1 MLTVLKLGGSVLS
14 DAAGYR
20 RAAHFVADRVASDP
34 AGSWLVVASAAFGET
49 DGLLASARAIAAEP
63 DAATLDLLW
72 STGEVRSAAIVALH
86 LQARGLR
93 ACALNVH
100 QAGLVEDGDRRPG
113 HAAVRSLAV
122 RAALAVHDV
131 VVVPGFLARAAG
143 DAVVSLGRG
152 GSESDGRAACL
163 GARSPPL
170 RAGQGRARLLL
181 VGPPYPPGRAAD
193 SRAGFRERTRDG
205 GWRVRPR
212 TAPRP
217 RSRRPPLPAAR
228 RSIGRRRGSH
238 PYQLICS
245 V

>member
-86 LQARGLR
+86 LQACGLR

-152 GSESDGRAACL
+152 GSDLTAVLLASAL
-163 GARSPPL
+163 GARRCELVKDVPGYFSSDPHIHPGARPIPAL
-170 RAGQGRARLLL
+170 DFAGAL
-181 VGPPYPPGRAAD
+181 AMA
-193 SRAGFRERTRDG
+193 DG
-205 GWRVRPR
+205 GCDLVQRH
-212 TAPRP
+212 A
-217 RSRRPPLPAAR
+217 LEAAAR
-228 RSIGRRRGSH
+228 HCLPLVVRSVDGEGATHIS
-238 PYQLICS
+238 
-245 V
+245 